1 MGGLP
6 SCALWGRWESTAR
19 RRAGAGPGCSARLVA
34 GIVGAMTASVLGA
47 ASRPRLGLVLGGG
60 GVRGLAHVGVLS
72 GLGRLGIRPDVL
84 VGVSMGA
91 LVTATYAAREDWMAA
106 LESVDRSRLPAVAN
120 PEDVDALAK
129 LRGALRS
136 ARRLAP
142 SVWTFG
148 RQGYEEYG
156 REILESVLGERADFS
171 DLRLPA
177 AIIATDLD
185 DGERVVLREG
195 ELISAVLA
203 SGAIPGLTRP
213 IRRQGRTLIDGGFS
227 DPSPVDVARELGAD
241 VVVAVHVSQHLLGT
255 EADNWATALL
265 RGFETSQRH
274 FADERLAHADLV
286 LRPAFP
292 ERVTMLDFG
301 AVDEVVRCGV
311 RCVKAHVQ
319 QVAAVAGVELS
330 PSTASTP

>member
-1 MGGLP
+1 
-6 SCALWGRWESTAR
+6 
-19 RRAGAGPGCSARLVA
+19 
-34 GIVGAMTASVLGA
+34 MTAPQPDA

-60 GVRGLAHVGVLS
+60 GVRGLAHVGVLA
-72 GLGRLGIRPDVL
+72 GLARVGIHPDVL
-84 VGVSMGA
+84 VGVSMGS
-91 LVTATYAAREDWMAA
+91 LVTATYAAREDWMEA
-106 LESVDRSRLPAVAN
+106 LEAVDRSRLPSVADTE
-120 PEDVDALAK
+120 EDYALAK
-129 LRGALRS
+129 LRGALRN
-136 ARRLAP
+136 ARRLVP
-142 SVWTFG
+142 SVWTLG

-156 REILESVLGERADFS
+156 REILETLLDDRTDFA

-177 AIIATDLD
+177 AVIATDLD
-185 DGERVVLREG
+185 AGERVVITEG

-213 IRRQGRTLIDGGFS
+213 IRRGGRTLIDGGFA
-227 DPSPVDVARELGAD
+227 DPSPVDVARDLGAD

-274 FADERLAHADLV
+274 FAQERLAHADYV

-301 AVDEVVRCGV
+301 AIDDVVRCGV
-311 RCVKAHVQ
+311 QCVKAHVEE
-319 QVAAVAGVELS
+319 VAAVVGVELS
-330 PSTASTP
+330 PSTASNA

>member
-1 MGGLP
+1 MIAP
-6 SCALWGRWESTAR
+6 
-19 RRAGAGPGCSARLVA
+19 PPD
-34 GIVGAMTASVLGA
+34 A
-47 ASRPRLGLVLGGG
+47 AARPRLGLVLGGG

-72 GLGRLGIRPDVL
+72 ALERAGIRPDVL

-91 LVTATYAAREDWMAA
+91 LVTATYAAREDWLAS
-106 LESVDRSRLPAVAN
+106 LEAVDRSRLPSVADTE
-120 PEDVDALAK
+120 EDYALAK
-129 LRGALRS
+129 LRGALRN
-136 ARRLAP
+136 ARRLVP
-142 SVWTFG
+142 SVWTLG

-156 REILESVLGERADFS
+156 RETLESILAGRADFA

-185 DGERVVLREG
+185 DGERVVMSEG

-213 IRRQGRTLIDGGFS
+213 IRREGRTLIDGGFA
-227 DPSPVDVARELGAD
+227 DPSPIDVARDLGAD

-274 FADERLAHADLV
+274 FAQERLAHADCV
-286 LRPAFP
+286 LRPEFP

-301 AVDEVVRCGV
+301 AIDDVVRCGV
-311 RCVKAHVQ
+311 RCAKANLE

-330 PSTASTP
+330 PSTASSA